1 MTFVNRLHQ
10 SAVLRREDGTLM
22 TIALSGTVA
31 LAVASDA
38 PHEAP
43 HDGVSVVI
51 ERGPVRVDGWPSE
64 EGHYLVS
71 SQAALAARA
80 LGLTT
85 PAHIYSPE
93 ALQPRTD
100 GQPGMFAA
108 GVRRWPDWPS
118 QR

>member
-1 MTFVNRLHQ
+1 VNRLHQ
-10 SAVLRREDGTLM
+10 SAVLLREDGTFL
-22 TIALSGTVA
+22 IIVPSGTVA
-31 LAVASDA
+31 IVIPESA
-38 PHEAP
+38 PTEP
-43 HDGVSVVI
+43 SWGGVRVVT
-51 ERGPVRVDGWPSE
+51 ERGPARVEGWPDE

-85 PAHIYSPE
+85 PARIYSPE

-100 GQPGMFAA
+100 GEKGMYAA